1 MYNYIP
7 SDKNADGSPYLP
19 FDDDYLTYDKTA
31 QRYYPT
37 KKGLQELY
45 DIELDAYFE
54 SGSDKKSQAFL
65 KEQSRNV
72 YRQLLK
78 SPYNDIHTENVL
90 FKIARTSQGRNGI
103 KEALY
108 SQLVWALK
116 FGKDQLEEGI
126 SPNAID
132 DLRNAKLWHKG
143 DYTYTVDPAELN
155 VGY

>member
-1 MYNYIP
+1 MYNYIKG
-7 SDKNADGSPYLP
+7 DTNADGSPYLP
-19 FDDDYLTYDKTA
+19 FDDDYLTYDTTA
-31 QRYYPT
+31 KRYYPT

-45 DIELDAYFE
+45 DIDLDTYYE
-54 SGSDKKSQAFL
+54 VGSDKQSQAFL

-90 FKIARTSQGRNGI
+90 FKIARTKQGRNGI

-108 SQLVWALK
+108 SQVVWALK

-132 DLRNAKLWHKG
+132 DLRNSKLWHKCKWPQE
-143 DYTYTVDPAELN
+143 VNPAELN